1 MANNKYD
8 QIMTDRG
15 GYARVRIGDKWGA
28 INAQEE
34 IDFEGQISAYK
45 KQVEQ

>member
-1 MANNKYD
+1 MANNTYD

-28 INAQEE
+28 IKA
-34 IDFEGQISAYK
+34 
-45 KQVEQ
+45 